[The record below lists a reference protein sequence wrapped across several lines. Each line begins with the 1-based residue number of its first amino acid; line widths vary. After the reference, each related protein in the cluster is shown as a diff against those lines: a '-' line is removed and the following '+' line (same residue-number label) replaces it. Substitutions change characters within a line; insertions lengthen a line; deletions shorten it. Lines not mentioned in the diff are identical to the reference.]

1 MTHPTQNPWANIP
14 PNPFSHPAQNAGVP
28 STQTQT
34 QTPINAVKWPT
45 PKETLARSMMVS
57 KQKAAVPATRK
68 TSASAPVRRKSTAKT
83 MVNAGDAEVL
93 SWRKRLDQL
102 LNYDNLA
109 RSRIETGTKVPDFTR
124 RERVLTW
131 ILDMQGAKAGEDSE
145 LEEELEAMQVFA
157 ESEEERIVKPRV
169 WLQTYEELSKF
180 VDDDDMPRRWEI
192 SPEKLEKLIEASNAS
207 W

>member
-1 MTHPTQNPWANIP
+1 MTHPAQNPWANIP

-57 KQKAAVPATRK
+57 KQKAVVPAARK
-68 TSASAPVRRKSTAKT
+68 TPAPAPVRRKSTAKT
-83 MVNAGDAEVL
+83 TVNAGDAEVL
-93 SWRKRLDQL
+93 SWRRRLDQL

-109 RSRIETGTKVPDFTR
+109 RLRIETGTEVPDFTR

-169 WLQTYEELSKF
+169 
-180 VDDDDMPRRWEI
+180 
-192 SPEKLEKLIEASNAS
+192 
-207 W
+207 